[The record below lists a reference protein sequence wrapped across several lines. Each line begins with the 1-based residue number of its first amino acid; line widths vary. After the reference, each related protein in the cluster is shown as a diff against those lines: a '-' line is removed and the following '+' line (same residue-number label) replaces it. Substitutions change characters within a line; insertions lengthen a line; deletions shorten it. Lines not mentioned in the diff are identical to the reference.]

1 MWQRC
6 RIGIIFKEHA
16 MEFHVDGLPASAD
29 IAIITNAIHALDAAA
44 MVDIDPATGA
54 LRVNAA
60 LSAADLTSAI
70 GSVGQEVGGL
80 LVMQMPSHCC
90 GGCSG

>member
-1 MWQRC
+1 
-6 RIGIIFKEHA
+6 
-16 MEFHVDGLPASAD
+16 MEFHVDGLPATVDMA
-29 IAIITNAIHALDAAA
+29 AITDAIYNIDPAAL
-44 MVDIDPATGA
+44 VDIDPATGA

-60 LSAADLTSAI
+60 VNANDLTAAI
-70 GSVGQEVGGL
+70 GTTGQAVGGL

>member
-1 MWQRC
+1 
-6 RIGIIFKEHA
+6 
-16 MEFHVDGLPASAD
+16 MEFHVDGLPAGLD
-29 IAIITNAIHALDAAA
+29 IAAITDAIGDIDPAAA
-44 MVDIDPATGA
+44 IDIDPATGA

-60 LSAADLTSAI
+60 MSADDLAAAI
-70 GSVGQEVGGL
+70 GNAGQRTDGL